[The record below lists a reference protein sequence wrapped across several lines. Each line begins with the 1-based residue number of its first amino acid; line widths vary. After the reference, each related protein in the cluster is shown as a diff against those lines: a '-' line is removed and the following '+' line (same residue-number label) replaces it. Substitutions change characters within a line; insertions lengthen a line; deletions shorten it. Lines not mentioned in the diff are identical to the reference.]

1 MGFLLG
7 GFATGFIAAPL
18 GAIIGVCIGHFV
30 DTRFPRGSKSLPSGQ
45 EPTQAAFFTA
55 AFSVMG
61 YISKADGKVSYEE
74 ISRANS
80 RAEIVMNELHLD
92 NQQRGVAKDLFNQGK
107 QSDFDVYP
115 VLDQF
120 RVECHRRTLLKMFL
134 ELQVEAA
141 FADGHL
147 DTAEHAVLKDI
158 ARHLGFQPD
167 DLDRI
172 VNLCQGTRTRGSR
185 GSQTATEADAYKVLG
200 VTPTT
205 PLPEIK
211 KVYKK
216 LLSQH
221 HPDKLVSK
229 GLPKEMIGLA
239 NKRTDEIRKTWQD
252 IQARHQP

>member
-1 MGFLLG
+1 MFG
-7 GFATGFIAAPL
+7 GPL
-18 GAIIGVCIGHFV
+18 GALFGACIGHSV
-30 DTRFPRGSKSLPSGQ
+30 DTSFSQGSGSLPGGQ
-45 EPTQAAFFTA
+45 ERTQAAFFTA

-61 YISKADGKVSYEE
+61 YISKADGEVSHKE
-74 ISRANS
+74 ISM
-80 RAEIVMNELHLD
+80 AEIVMNELHLD
-92 NQQRGVAKDLFNQGK
+92 NQQRRVARDLFNQGK
-107 QSDFDVYP
+107 QSNFDVYP

-120 RVECHRRTLLKMFL
+120 RVECHRRVTLLKMFL

-172 VNLCQGTRTRGSR
+172 INLCRGTRTRGSR

-211 KVYKK
+211 KVYRR

-229 GLPKEMIGLA
+229 GLPEEMMGLA
-239 NKRTDEIRKTWQD
+239 NKRTYEIRKAWQD
-252 IQARHQP
+252 IQARHQPG